1 MFINQYKMFK
11 KARWFLFVLL
21 AITIGLYPVMY
32 FLVDRKFGLLSTKS
46 AELLANVF
54 WNAGFY
60 THIIFGGLALLTGW
74 LQFSASFRNKNLPIH
89 RLLGKIYLVC
99 AVLSAMAGIG
109 IGFFATGGVIA
120 ATGFISLGII
130 WFTTTL
136 KAYFYIREK
145 QVDAHRKW
153 MTFSYAAC
161 FAAVTLRL
169 WMPFLIAVFHDFET
183 AYVIVAWLCWV
194 PNLVV
199 AMLMTKQYKETYST
213 SKTST

>member
-1 MFINQYKMFK
+1 MFK
-11 KARWFLFVLL
+11 KVRWFLFVLL
-21 AITIGLYPVMY
+21 AITVGLYPVMY

-74 LQFSASFRNKNLPIH
+74 LQFSASFRNQNLPIH

-99 AVLSAMAGIG
+99 AVLSATAGFA
-109 IGFFATGGVIA
+109 IGFFATGGIVA
-120 ATGFISLGII
+120 ATGFISLAII

-136 KAYFYIREK
+136 KAYFHIREK
-145 QVDAHRKW
+145 QVNAHRKW

-169 WMPFLIAVFHDFET
+169 WLPLLSAVFKDFTT
-183 AYVIVAWLCWV
+183 AYIIVAWMCWA
-194 PNLVV
+194 PNLAV
-199 AMLMTKQYKETYST
+199 AYFLTKRYEVSGKI
-213 SKTST
+213 